1 MLYTICWNRYSIV
14 NQICGGGGGLVA
26 VIVQLLWPHGLP
38 PGSFWDF
45 PSKNTGVGCYALL
58 QGIFPNQE
66 SKPCLLNCREI
77 FIAEPILLLKR
88 ESLVEQPFLRSSQ
101 GNLRVIFEVL
111 SICSDLQMEINQK
124 CLDVK
129 TQWFL
134 AFSRSGVRNGK
145 WLQCSG
151 QSHTV
156 KNCPA

>member
-1 MLYTICWNRYSIV
+1 MWWWWWFSCCHCPIIV
-14 NQICGGGGGLVA
+14 TPWTVAHQAPFGISQARILEWVAMPSSRVSSPTRNQNHVSWIAGR
-26 VIVQLLWPHGLP
+26 
-38 PGSFWDF
+38 F
-45 PSKNTGVGCYALL
+45 
-58 QGIFPNQE
+58 
-66 SKPCLLNCREI
+66 

-88 ESLVEQPFLRSSQ
+88 ESLVEQPFHRSSQ